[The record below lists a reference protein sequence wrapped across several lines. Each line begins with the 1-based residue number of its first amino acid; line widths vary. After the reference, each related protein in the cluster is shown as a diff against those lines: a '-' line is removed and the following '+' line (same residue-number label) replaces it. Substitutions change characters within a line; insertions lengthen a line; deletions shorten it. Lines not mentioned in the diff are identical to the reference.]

1 MQSVGTQQRIRHEA
15 GSETR
20 KKRFN
25 VIIIF
30 CALSFSLLFNGAH
43 GGALG

>member
-1 MQSVGTQQRIRHEA
+1 MQSVGPQQRIRHEA

-30 CALSFSLLFNGAH
+30 CTVSFSLFFNAAH
-43 GGALG
+43 GGAVG